1 MRYII
6 IKVLDIRQVMRVKG
20 TNEQVEQ
27 DKDRVIQCA
36 SAMFHMRG
44 IKDVKMDEIASSLS
58 MSKRT
63 IYELFKDKETLL
75 LDCMEYHHVQK
86 RKEAELIVKNSS
98 NVLEVILLVY
108 AHSLKKLH
116 STNLKFFQDIK
127 QYPRAAA
134 EIDRRNNE
142 DLEAAVSFFRQGIE
156 QGIFR
161 SDINFEIFTEIL
173 HQQIDSLLHEGF
185 DTRFSFF
192 DVYEFIMFTFFRG
205 VSTRKG
211 QDIIE
216 DFISKY
222 KREDYI
228 EE

>member
-1 MRYII
+1 
-6 IKVLDIRQVMRVKG
+6 MRVKG

-27 DKDRVIQCA
+27 AKNRVIKCA

-44 IKDVKMDEIASSLS
+44 IKDVKMDEIAASLS

-75 LDCMEYHHVQK
+75 LECMEYHHIQK
-86 RKEAELIVKNSS
+86 RKEAEDIVKNSS

-108 AHSLKKLH
+108 AYSLKKLH

-127 QYPRAAA
+127 QYPKAAA
-134 EIDRRNNE
+134 VIDRRNHE
-142 DLEAAVSFFRQGIE
+142 DLNASVSFFRQGID

-173 HQQIDSLLHEGF
+173 HQQIDSLLHEGV
-185 DTRFSFF
+185 DNRFSFF
-192 DVYEFIMFTFFRG
+192 DVYEFVMFTFFRG

-228 EE
+228 EK